1 MYREQASNGP
11 LSPWVECAWSFEAHA
26 AVESRV
32 PPDGCVDILYERG
45 RGLRV
50 VGTMTAQQRFD
61 YAPGAAVTGVRFH
74 PGIAGSF
81 LRVSPAEFIDV
92 SVPLNDLW
100 PLLARELEPRLD
112 DARSIEDAS
121 KLLLDSVAVPA
132 SSRTP
137 VQQAIGALTA
147 AHGNAD
153 LDELAR
159 QANLSPR
166 QFRRRCLEESGL
178 TPKHLARVLR
188 FRHACRIA
196 RGARSLNWSAI
207 ALDAGYYDQS
217 HFIRD
222 FREFTGETPMA
233 VLSNTAIPV
242 PA

>member
-1 MYREQASNGP
+1 MYREQAPNGP
-11 LSPWVECAWSFEAHA
+11 LSRWVECAWSFEARA
-26 AVESRV
+26 DVESRV

-50 VGTMTAQQRFD
+50 VGTMTVEQRFD
-61 YAPGAAVTGVRFH
+61 YAPGAAVTGVRFQ
-74 PGIAGSF
+74 PGIVGSF
-81 LRVSPAEFIDV
+81 LRVSPAEFIDR
-92 SVPLNDLW
+92 SVPLEDLW
-100 PLLARELEPRLD
+100 PRRTRELEGRLD

-121 KLLLDSVAVPA
+121 ELLLNNVAVPA
-132 SSRTP
+132 SPLNP
-137 VQQAIGALTA
+137 VQRAIGALAA

-188 FRHACRIA
+188 FRHACRMA
-196 RGARSLNWSAI
+196 RGVVPLNWSAI
-207 ALDAGYYDQS
+207 ALDAGYFDQS

-222 FREFTGETPMA
+222 FREFMGQTPMA
-233 VLSNTAIPV
+233 VLSNTTSLVLA
-242 PA
+242 

>member
-1 MYREQASNGP
+1 MYREQAPNGS
-11 LSPWVECAWSFEAHA
+11 LSRWVECAWSFEARA

-45 RGLRV
+45 RGLHV
-50 VGTMTAQQRFD
+50 VGTMTVEQRFD
-61 YAPGAAVTGVRFH
+61 YAPGAAMTGVRFQ
-74 PGIAGSF
+74 PGIAGNI
-81 LRVSPAEFIDV
+81 LRVSPAEFTDV
-92 SVPLNDLW
+92 IIPLDDLW
-100 PLLARELEPRLD
+100 PQRARELERRLD
-112 DARSIEDAS
+112 DAPSIQEAMQ
-121 KLLLDSVAVPA
+121 LLLDRVAVPA
-132 SSRTP
+132 SAMNP

-147 AHGNAD
+147 AHGTAD

-166 QFRRRCLEESGL
+166 QFRCRCLEESGL

-196 RGARSLNWSAI
+196 LSAPHLSWSAI
-207 ALDAGYYDQS
+207 ALEAGYFDQS

-222 FREFTGETPMA
+222 FREFMGEAPMA